1 MTRPH
6 TADRPVAPHRL
17 AELLADR
24 ARWVGRTP
32 QDADRD
38 DPAAVTALVV
48 LRAVDLTDLVTGAR
62 SFAAGLTAG
71 EADAWR
77 SSWTRTRFLFGNP
90 VNLTERSPAR
100 VVAPGGSAAWLGPVA
115 AARPSGP
122 GRLLKPVT
130 GVLPP
135 APDRL
140 DLPAVTGPGAELPVR
155 ERPVRE
161 LYVAVDRL
169 PLPDYLVHLH
179 HSVAEAVLMGRLAGT
194 EALRLVHVPEI
205 GAAIARGVPSYARVQ
220 HDRAT
225 GRLRLF
231 TWLTGPAASRSE
243 FE

>member
-6 TADRPVAPHRL
+6 TDDRPVAPHRL

-62 SFAAGLTAG
+62 AFAAGLAAG

-100 VVAPGGSAAWLGPVA
+100 VVAPGGTAAWLGPVA

-122 GRLLKPVT
+122 SRLLKPVT

-135 APDRL
+135 VPDRF
-140 DLPAVTGPGAELPVR
+140 DLPAVTGPVTD
-155 ERPVRE
+155 RPVRE
-161 LYVAVDRL
+161 LYVAVGGL

-194 EALRLVHVPEI
+194 EALRLVHVPQI

-220 HDRAT
+220 HDRAA

-231 TWLTGPAASRSE
+231 AWLTGPAAARSE